1 MRGVPGITKAMISDY
16 EIAAL
21 TDIPA
26 GAAVYKD
33 VADRIDL
40 NGLPRFT
47 IARRV

>member
-1 MRGVPGITKAMISDY
+1 MRGVPGITKAMIADY

-26 GAAVYKD
+26 GTPVYKD